1 MKPIHPTHV
10 QVFYMFESDSYPF
23 ASDTI
28 TRTLYFPQPLA
39 TTKIKLDKMMGASG
53 FVIQVEFI
61 GMDPAT
67 KERHLGLPFQGGKVL
82 KSKKTK
88 QKFVLKSN
96 EIKKHFSSGAD
107 WLTFYADQF
116 DQEQIAPGHDQRRL
130 IENLLDTGKIF
141 IEYFIILNH

>member
-67 KERHLGLPFQGGKVL
+67 KERHLGLPFQGGKVV
-82 KSKKTK
+82 KSKKPK
-88 QKFVLKSN
+88 NSFSPKY
-96 EIKKHFSSGAD
+96 KKILRIRLAD
-107 WLTFYADQF
+107 IL
-116 DQEQIAPGHDQRRL
+116 RRP
-130 IENLLDTGKIF
+130 I
-141 IEYFIILNH
+141 